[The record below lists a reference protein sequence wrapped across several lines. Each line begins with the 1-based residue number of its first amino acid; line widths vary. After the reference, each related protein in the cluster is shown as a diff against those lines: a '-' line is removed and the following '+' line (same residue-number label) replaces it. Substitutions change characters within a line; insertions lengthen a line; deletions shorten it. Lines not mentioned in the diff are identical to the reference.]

1 MLLQDEVVAARRLQ
15 AVINSD
21 ILNFVTEHIKD
32 NNPQNST
39 SYDFYGN
46 YMSSR
51 LKRKEYDAEYKEIP
65 GSIPVR
71 PILQCTLNQLP
82 LRFVNSN
89 DNYEDATNKFRS
101 LLSMQNKFGTPE
113 NGFSLP
119 SKLFDHKDQ
128 KYKLDNYQFDLK
140 NDDRYFYVIL
150 REVGFAHFAILE
162 KLVYALISRVLK
174 ILVKYIVKICSSDS
188 KLLLIHI
195 CSIRILIILEV
206 ITKTSFS
213 KI

>member
-150 REVGFAHFAILE
+150 REVRAASEEGSGLSNLRF
-162 KLVYALISRVLK
+162 LK
-174 ILVKYIVKICSSDS
+174 TLF
-188 KLLLIHI
+188 LQ
-195 CSIRILIILEV
+195 
-206 ITKTSFS
+206 
-213 KI
+213 